1 MNRLVCLVVCVVVAM
16 AMMTGFS
23 PSARAAE
30 LTFQLVNDTDR
41 ALSLKLFSRGESS
54 RQWPAKT
61 KAYSVRPDTAVQQL
75 KIKCDEGEP
84 ICWGAWVTV
93 QSVTGGLSSS
103 GQRDT
108 RTSTYQIGV
117 GERGMI
123 DCPTCCHV
131 CKDGAITPVFGLR
144 NSSAQTPD
152 VR

>member
-1 MNRLVCLVVCVVVAM
+1 MNRPNYLCVMAVVLGVLVTPVA
-16 AMMTGFS
+16 
-23 PSARAAE
+23 AAE
-30 LTFQLVNDTDR
+30 MTFQLINDTDR
-41 ALSLKLFSRGESS
+41 ALSLKLFSRGES
-54 RQWPAKT
+54 RQQWPAKS

-93 QSVTGGLSSS
+93 QSVS
-103 GQRDT
+103 GAVSNSGYRDT

-123 DCPTCCHV
+123 ECPTCCHV
-131 CKDGAITPVFGLR
+131 CKDGSLTPVFGLR